1 MKRYKVIVH
10 VVREYAV
17 KVDANDEWDAMNKA
31 EDIEDLD
38 KNGEL
43 IDEYNQIAIDIE
55 EVLPEEE

>member
-1 MKRYKVIVH
+1 MERYKVIVQ
-10 VVREYAV
+10 VTREYAV
-17 KVDANDEWDAMNKA
+17 EVDANDEWDAMNKA